1 MDKLSLIGI
10 VVGAA
15 LLTTAPV
22 SIHPSSKSLVQLSLS
37 KAEAQYGVDRRHY
50 RRVYRRVGAYYGY
63 GYPAYSYGYP
73 AFYGYS
79 RFYYGGWEPNWY
91 WLSTIS
97 RCCQNNT

>member
-1 MDKLSLIGI
+1 MNKLSLVGI

-15 LLTTAPV
+15 LLATVPV
-22 SIHPSSKSLVQLSLS
+22 SIHPSPNGLVRLSLS
-37 KAEAQYGVDRRHY
+37 KAEAQYGADRKHY

-63 GYPAYSYGYP
+63 EYPAYTYGYP

-91 WLSTIS
+91 WLSAIS
-97 RCCQNNT
+97 RCC